1 MLRRRALVVEDD
13 EDLRRVLRLALTFEG
28 FDVVQATDGLEA
40 LRLIEKASPDIILLD
55 LGLPGVSGHDV
66 LSELSLRADL
76 RIPIVVVTASRE
88 RLDHLSV
95 ECVLRKP
102 VKLDELIQTVR
113 RCLARAPHPP
123 TAETS

>member
-102 VKLDELIQTVR
+102 V
-113 RCLARAPHPP
+113 
-123 TAETS
+123 